1 MVFRAVVFTF
11 VPTAVELVLVC
22 FLLARIF
29 QPIIAIMVVATFAA
43 YVLWTAQLTRAAAKV
58 RWTFSVHCMLLYLD
72 IHDYH
77 PNLAWESLSCQAS
90 AQASAHISFGR
101 EPTSRYNVQSRQQV
115 NELDNLTTGKAV
127 DALLNYETVKLFN
140 NERLEVPLLI

>member
-1 MVFRAVVFTF
+1 MPIADGRIKQSSHLPVRCLVLKLTNIAGTRSVAMVFRAVVFTF

-58 RWTFSVHCMLLYLD
+58 IYSDLCLLTQPYMSSCRPCSTSLLSV
-72 IHDYH
+72 ISK
-77 PNLAWESLSCQAS
+77 ESLKLSQES
-90 AQASAHISFGR
+90 
-101 EPTSRYNVQSRQQV
+101 TSM
-115 NELDNLTTGKAV
+115 LH
-127 DALLNYETVKLFN
+127 LL
-140 NERLEVPLLI
+140 LL